1 MKYLTALL
9 LILSSGWAQ
18 AAEPSEARQDEIR
31 HLVRQDC
38 GSCHGMSMAGG
49 LGLPLLPEALRDKPK
64 DSLVATIL
72 YGRPGTAM
80 PPWKPFLTE
89 AEAEWIVELL
99 LKGQF

>member
-1 MKYLTALL
+1 
-9 LILSSGWAQ
+9 
-18 AAEPSEARQDEIR
+18 
-31 HLVRQDC
+31 
-38 GSCHGMSMAGG
+38 MSMAGG

-72 YGRPGTAM
+72 HGRPGTAM